1 MGTAERVD
9 DEAEKL
15 RAFDVIVDHV
25 VPGRSQQARPSDA
38 SESRKTLVLRLAI
51 SEGSA
56 KIRDA
61 GVGDDEA
68 DQHLPVWAGV
78 VPLTLVPGEPL
89 QDPPQQSS
97 ADETLQALE
106 APAVLPR

>member
-1 MGTAERVD
+1 MSHATTGTT
-9 DEAEKL
+9 
-15 RAFDVIVDHV
+15 
-25 VPGRSQQARPSDA
+25 GRIATTSA
-38 SESRKTLVLRLAI
+38 SSTLV
-51 SEGSA
+51 
-56 KIRDA
+56 
-61 GVGDDEA
+61 A

-89 QDPPQQSS
+89 QDPTQQSS